1 MSIQRSVIRITQ
13 LDDVEEA
20 REIHAL
26 AFPDDFWVGDD
37 HTYWVATDNKGTVGF
52 CSIREVT
59 EGNWFLSRAAVAK
72 RVAGRGLQRRMIKLR
87 VKFAIERGANR
98 VYTYTILKGYE
109 SMVNLLRCNFRFY
122 ESSWQGPNV
131 HYLEL
136 RIT

>member
-26 AFPDDFWVGDD
+26 AFPDDFWVGDT
-37 HTYWVATDNKGTVGF
+37 HTYWVATDNKGVVGF
-52 CSIREVT
+52 CSIIET
-59 EGNWFLSRAAVAK
+59 TKGSWFLSRAAVAK
-72 RVAGRGLQRRMIKLR
+72 RAAGKGLQRRMIKLR